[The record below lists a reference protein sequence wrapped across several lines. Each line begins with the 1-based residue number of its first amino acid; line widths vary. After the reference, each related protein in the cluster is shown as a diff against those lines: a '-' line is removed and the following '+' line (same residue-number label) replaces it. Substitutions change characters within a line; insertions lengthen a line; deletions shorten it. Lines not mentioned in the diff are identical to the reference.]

1 MTMESASIETAPK
14 HELGIF
20 KLTWPIWIENML
32 RIALSSVDVFML
44 SFYTEKAVAA
54 VGLINQFVFFIQIL
68 FLMIAFGSSILISQ
82 HLGAR
87 KKEEASLFAL
97 GSISL
102 SVVFALILTV
112 LVCSQAG
119 NILQFYTLEPD
130 VHKYAFQFLT
140 IFGAGSIFTAL
151 TMILGTILRAHGYSK
166 VPMVISIIANILNV
180 IGNYCAL
187 FQPFGL
193 PVTGVAGV
201 AASTVFSQFAS
212 FVILAVIVGRHQD
225 IQLPFKK
232 ITSIPWLI
240 YKKILSI
247 GVPTA
252 GENLS
257 YNVGQIVIMKMIAS
271 LGTDAMAAC
280 VYTLTI
286 LRFVFISSISI
297 GNGTQIKVGHFVG
310 AKQFDEAHRKVFG
323 YFYTGAAI
331 SLVLAVSVFLARGPI
346 VHIFTN
352 NGAIINMVST
362 LLLIAMIHEPGRNF
376 NVIIIPALKGAGD
389 IKFPVLAGMFFMWG
403 IGVLFSYI
411 LGIKFGLGLAGIWI
425 ALTSDEWI
433 RGLVMYTRWKNG
445 RWRSKSLVIENA
457 PATPEFSV

>member
-1 MTMESASIETAPK
+1 MQNTSSEITGR
-14 HELGIF
+14 HELSLF

-32 RIALSSVDVFML
+32 RVALSSADVFML
-44 SFYTEKAVAA
+44 SFYSEKAVAA

-87 KKEEASLFAL
+87 KKDEAATFAL

-102 SVVFALILTV
+102 CVVFAIILTTI
-112 LVCSQAG
+112 VCSQAG
-119 NILQFYTLEPD
+119 SILHFYTLEAD
-130 VHKYAFQFLT
+130 VYRYAFQFLT
-140 IFGAGSIFTAL
+140 IYGAGSIFTAL
-151 TMILGTILRAHGYSK
+151 SMIFGTILRAHGYSK
-166 VPMVISIIANILNV
+166 VPMIISIIANILNV

-187 FQPFGL
+187 FSPFGL
-193 PVTGVAGV
+193 PVTGVVGV
-201 AASTVFSQFAS
+201 AISTVFSQFAS
-212 FVILAVIVGRHQD
+212 FVILAVIVWKHHD
-225 IQLPFKK
+225 IQIPFRN
-232 ITSIPWLI
+232 IFSIPWVI

-257 YNVGQIVIMKMIAS
+257 YNIGQIVIMKIIAS
-271 LGTDAMAAC
+271 LGTEAMTAC

-310 AKQFDEAHRKVFG
+310 AKKFEEAHRKVFG

-331 SLVLAVSVFLARGPI
+331 SFVLVVTVFLARGPI
-346 VHIFTN
+346 IHIFSKSETIFN
-352 NGAIINMVST
+352 LVST
-362 LLLIAMIHEPGRNF
+362 LLMIAMIHEPGRNF

-389 IKFPVLAGMFFMWG
+389 IKFPVLAGMIFMWG
-403 IGVLFSYI
+403 IGVLFSWI

-445 RWRSKSLVIENA
+445 RWRSKSLVTESAGVI
-457 PATPEFSV
+457 PELSV